1 MAAQN
6 PVPIARTDPA
16 AEVRVFISYAHQD
29 RGVALALERILRDI
43 NKSRVVCFVDVNSID
58 AGTKYEEVIR
68 QHLSQADWFI
78 GLFTGEH
85 SEYCG
90 FEVGIFSQIKRTSAD
105 DELGGRLLCLYDTP
119 EAPSLFSA
127 YENYRVKGPEKALDE
142 DARTDFYSH
151 SPLYRFLDCFC
162 GYNGLRHPSPGNRD
176 EYRDF
181 LIEKADNLT
190 SAFRDARGEDVQEE
204 TILLPRLELEIPK
217 SLEGPRSDGV
227 ASEPV
232 LLKIPDDAVL
242 TGREGAFSI
251 FSLQLPSGRN
261 QITWKELC
269 QHIRSR
275 EGDLYP
281 WIRRIEKDVVEASQ
295 RHILESAE
303 ITLKARDGRIY
314 HPLLTRHKLFQ
325 NGARKF
331 YIVFVETIPRQFLG
345 RQRTSFLLAGLVLA
359 SRFRFA
365 YFEEWDRIAVTKFGS
380 GLSDIEFAANCTQLL
395 YDLERMEHEAAE
407 FGLLDP
413 HDLVAAFGDENRA
426 VVESFLRVW
435 GEQKRKLLSGIDG
448 LSGEEQAFNRQRAEE
463 SIRSFFEAMRPENR
477 RFIRLALQTYGT
489 ETLRLLDQEESTT
502 TTP

>member
-1 MAAQN
+1 MTSSN
-6 PVPIARTDPA
+6 PVPISRTDSA

-29 RGVALALERILRDI
+29 RSIALALERVLRDI

-90 FEVGIFSQIKRTSAD
+90 FEVGIFSQIKRTAPE
-105 DELGGRLLCLYDTP
+105 DELGGRLLCLYDTT

-151 SPLYRFLDCFC
+151 SPIYRFLDSFC
-162 GYNGLRHPSPGNRD
+162 GYSGLRRPSPGNRD

-181 LIEKADNLT
+181 LIEKAANLT
-190 SAFRDARGEDVQEE
+190 IAFRDARGEDLQEE
-204 TILLPRLELEIPK
+204 TILLPRLEIEIPK
-217 SLEGPRSDGV
+217 SMETLRSDGL
-227 ASEPV
+227 ATEPV

-242 TGREGAFSI
+242 TGREGVFAI

-261 QITWKELC
+261 QISWKDL
-269 QHIRSR
+269 R
-275 EGDLYP
+275 EHVRLRNGDLHP
-281 WIRRIEKDVVEASQ
+281 WLRRIEKDVVEAAQ
-295 RHILESAE
+295 RHVLESAE
-303 ITLKARDGRIY
+303 ITLKARDGRIF

-413 HDLVAAFGDENRA
+413 QDLVAAFGDENRA
-426 VVESFLRVW
+426 TVESFLRVW
-435 GEQKRKLLSGIDG
+435 GEQKHKLLAGVEG
-448 LSGEEQAFNRQRAEE
+448 LSGDEQAFNRERAGE
-463 SIRSFFEAMRPENR
+463 SVKSFFTAMRPENR
-477 RFIRLALQTYGT
+477 RFIRLALETYGT
-489 ETLRLLDQEESTT
+489 ETLRLLDQEESATT
-502 TTP
+502 TR